1 MSKELILM
9 EDVADLGKIG
19 DVVKVADGYA
29 RNYLL
34 PRHLAQPVSKGAL
47 RQVEARKLKLAAEAA
62 ARIEVAKTLAAK
74 IEGLA
79 LEIPMAVGEN
89 DKLFGSVSAQVLA
102 DELKAKG
109 LEIDK
114 SVIALEDNIR
124 EVGDFEVPVKVHPE
138 VKAVLKV
145 KVVKKAE

>member
-1 MSKELILM
+1 MSKELILL

-19 DVVKVADGYA
+19 DIVKVADGYA

-34 PRHLAQPVSKGAL
+34 PRKLAQAVSKGVL

-114 SVIALEDNIR
+114 SIIALDENIR
-124 EVGDFEVPVKVHPE
+124 ELGDFEVPVKVHPE
-138 VKAVLKV
+138 VKATLKV
-145 KVVKKAE
+145 KVTKKAE